1 MKKTSFDGMWDRL
14 RLLHGIGLRA
24 IAALPENALDQHPI
38 AKMRTPKELVVH
50 TYATSV
56 RALAEGCAAGE
67 IVEPDEKM
75 LCARI
80 RSRDELLS
88 FCRES
93 WTAADRAARTMTDE
107 KLAAPVKD
115 PWNPRPSAAARYLN
129 AVVEEY
135 LHHRG
140 QLYAYLRALG
150 VEPPDVFDFTG
161 NAPEFQ
167 PAKTTPA

>member
-1 MKKTSFDGMWDRL
+1 MKKSTFDGMWDRL

-24 IAALPENALDQHPI
+24 IEVLPDNALDQHPI
-38 AKMRTPKELVVH
+38 PRMRTPKELIVH
-50 TYATSV
+50 TYATGV
-56 RALAEGCAAGE
+56 RALTEGSAAGE
-67 IVEPDEKM
+67 IAEPDERGI
-75 LCARI
+75 CARI
-80 RSRDELLS
+80 RSRDDLLR

-93 WTAADRAARTMTDE
+93 WDAADRAARTMTDE
-107 KLAAPVKD
+107 KLSAPVKD

-140 QLYAYLRALG
+140 QFYAYLRALG
-150 VEPPDVFDFTG
+150 VEPPDVFDFAH

-167 PAKTTPA
+167 PRSSTPA